1 MLASPV
7 SGRDFVRGN
16 IDDAYP
22 ILAAPA
28 AKPIMSGAT
37 FMLEILPMS
46 PSDWPDVRTIYAEGM
61 ATGEATFETSVPE
74 WDRWDRSHLESC
86 RLVARSSGS
95 TVGWAALSA
104 VSSRKVYEGVAEV
117 SVYVASAARG
127 KGTGRKLLDALAHA
141 SESNG
146 IWTLQASVF
155 PENDASVALHRAC
168 GFRIV
173 GRRERIARQNGIW
186 RDTLL
191 LERRS
196 PLVGTDI

>member
-1 MLASPV
+1 
-7 SGRDFVRGN
+7 
-16 IDDAYP
+16 
-22 ILAAPA
+22 
-28 AKPIMSGAT
+28 
-37 FMLEILPMS
+37 MLEILPMS
-46 PSDWPDVRTIYAEGM
+46 PSDWPDVQTIYAEGI

-74 WDRWDRSHLESC
+74 WEQWDRSHLASC
-86 RLVARSSGS
+86 RLVAKSNGAA
-95 TVGWAALSA
+95 VGWAALSP

-127 KGTGRKLLDALAHA
+127 RGIGRKLLDALVQE

-155 PENDASVALHRAC
+155 PENQASVALHRAC

-173 GRRERIARQNGIW
+173 GKRERIARQNGVW
-186 RDTLL
+186 RDTFF

-196 PLVGTDI
+196 PTARVEL

>member
-1 MLASPV
+1 MCA
-7 SGRDFVRGN
+7 D

-28 AKPIMSGAT
+28 AQPIKSGANL
-37 FMLEILPMS
+37 MLEILPMS
-46 PSDWPDVRTIYAEGM
+46 PSDWPDVRTIYAEGI
-61 ATGEATFETSVPE
+61 ATGQATFESTVPD
-74 WDRWDRSHLESC
+74 WDRWDRSHLASC
-86 RLVARSSGS
+86 RLVAKSNGAI
-95 TVGWAALSA
+95 VGWAALSP

-117 SVYVASAARG
+117 SVYVASTARG
-127 KGTGRKLLDALAHA
+127 KGIGRRLLDGLVDQ

-155 PENDASVALHRAC
+155 PENEASIALHRAC

-173 GRRERIARQNGIW
+173 GRRERIALHNGVW
-186 RDTLL
+186 RDTFF

-196 PLVGTDI
+196 STAGVEL